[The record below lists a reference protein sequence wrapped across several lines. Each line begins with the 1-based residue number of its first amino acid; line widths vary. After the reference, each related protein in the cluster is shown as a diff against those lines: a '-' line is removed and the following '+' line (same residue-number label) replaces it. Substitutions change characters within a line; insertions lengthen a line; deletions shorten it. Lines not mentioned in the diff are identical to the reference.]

1 MENQTTLD
9 EPISLRDT
17 IENAIESTESAVTEN
32 TTSQDAVESDKT
44 FRPRDESGK
53 FAKTS
58 QNAPKELTEP
68 SDDNV
73 VETDTNVAEI
83 TTKPRP
89 SSWKK
94 DYEEHWGKLD
104 PTLQDYIQQR
114 EADYAKGVSTYKNQW
129 DMAAPIVEAIR
140 PFEDSLRQN
149 NISPA
154 QWISNLGNAHAQL
167 VYGSPEQKLNTF
179 AQLANEY
186 GVNLGQLTGQSG
198 YDPQFSQLAQELN
211 QIKNQ
216 WTSFQSTQEQMEQAQ
231 LQNEISSFKD
241 DKPYFEEVRETMAGL
256 LQSGMAHDLQSAY
269 DKAIR
274 LNDDVFQRVNAEQAQ
289 KSEAAQREKVAQA
302 KAKVLSPKSTTPT
315 ASASSGGKSASS
327 TRDAIMQA
335 FEQHSSGLI

>member
-1 MENQTTLD
+1 MEELQTTLE

-17 IENAIESTESAVTEN
+17 IENAIESTEPE
-32 TTSQDAVESDKT
+32 TTSQEATESVKADK
-44 FRPRDESGK
+44 PRDEHGK
-53 FAKTS
+53 FAKSS
-58 QNAPKELTEP
+58 QNA
-68 SDDNV
+68 SDDVTEAFDDNN
-73 VETDTNVAEI
+73 EQKVAI
-83 TTKPRP
+83 KPRP

-129 DMAAPIVEAIR
+129 DMAAPVMESIR
-140 PFEDSLRQN
+140 QFEPLLKQYGVA
-149 NISPA
+149 PQ
-154 QWISNLGNAHAQL
+154 QWINQLGTAHAKL
-167 VYGSPEQKLNTF
+167 VMGSPEQKLETF
-179 AQLANEY
+179 AQLANDY

-216 WTSFQSTQEQMEQAQ
+216 WSNFQSQQEMVEQNQ
-231 LQNEISSFKD
+231 LQSEIASFKD

-256 LQSGMAHDLQSAY
+256 LQNGMANDLQSAY

-274 LNDDVFQRVNAEQAQ
+274 LNDDVFQKVQSEQTG
-289 KSEAAQREKVAQA
+289 KFGAAQREKVAAA

-315 ASASSGGKSASS
+315 ASTGNGGKSASS
-327 TRDAIMQA
+327 AREAIMQA
-335 FEQHSSGLI
+335 MEQHSGGLI

>member
-17 IENAIESTESAVTEN
+17 IENAIESTDTAVTEES
-32 TTSQDAVESDKT
+32 TSYEATESVKSE
-44 FRPRDESGK
+44 RPRDESGK

-58 QNAPKELTEP
+58 ETAEKQP
-68 SDDNV
+68 SEASVDNYEQEEV
-73 VETDTNVAEI
+73 KVE
-83 TTKPRP
+83 TKPRP

-129 DMAAPIVEAIR
+129 DMAQPIVEAIR
-140 PFEDSLRQN
+140 PFEPLLREHGVAPQ
-149 NISPA
+149 
-154 QWISNLGNAHAQL
+154 QWVTQLGNAHAQL
-167 VYGSPEQKLNTF
+167 VKGTPEQKLEMF
-179 AQLANEY
+179 AQLANDY
-186 GVNLGQLTGQSG
+186 GVNLGALTGQTG

-216 WTSFQSTQEQMEQAQ
+216 WSSFQSAQEQQEQVQ
-231 LQNEISSFKD
+231 LQNEIESFKN
-241 DKPYFEEVRETMAGL
+241 DKPYFDEVRETMAGL
-256 LQSGMAHDLQSAY
+256 LQSGMADDLQSAY

-274 LNDDVFQRVNAEQAQ
+274 LNDDVFQRVSAEQAQ
-289 KSEAAQREKVAQA
+289 KSEAAQREKVAAA

-315 ASASSGGKSASS
+315 ASTSNGGKTASSA
-327 TRDAIMQA
+327 REAIMQA
-335 FEQHSSGLI
+335 MEAHSSGLI

>member
-1 MENQTTLD
+1 MEEIQTTLE

-17 IENAIESTESAVTEN
+17 IENAIETTDVEVTETPSQEATESVKAE
-32 TTSQDAVESDKT
+32 K
-44 FRPRDESGK
+44 PRDEHGK
-53 FAKTS
+53 FAKSS
-58 QNAPKELTEP
+58 QNASDEVTEAFA
-68 SDDNV
+68 DNN
-73 VETDTNVAEI
+73 EQDVAV
-83 TTKPRP
+83 KPRP

-129 DMAAPIVEAIR
+129 DMAAPIMESIR
-140 PFEDSLRQN
+140 QFEPLLQHHGVA
-149 NISPA
+149 PQ
-154 QWISNLGNAHAQL
+154 QWISQLGNAHAKL
-167 VYGSPEQKLNTF
+167 VMGSPEQKLETF
-179 AQLANEY
+179 AQLANDY

-216 WTSFQSTQEQMEQAQ
+216 WSSFQSQQEMAEQTQ
-231 LQNEISSFKD
+231 LQGEIASFKD

-256 LQSGMAHDLQSAY
+256 LQNGMANDLQSAY

-274 LNDDVFQRVNAEQAQ
+274 LNDDVFQRVQSQ
-289 KSEAAQREKVAQA
+289 QTGKSEAAQREKVAAA

-315 ASASSGGKSASS
+315 ASTGNGGKSASS
-327 TRDAIMQA
+327 AREAIMQA
-335 FEQHSSGLI
+335 MEAHSSGLI

>member
-1 MENQTTLD
+1 MDTNQTTLE

-44 FRPRDESGK
+44 SRPRDESGK

-58 QNAPKELTEP
+58 QNASKELTEP
-68 SDDNV
+68 SADDYEQEEV
-73 VETDTNVAEI
+73 KVD
-83 TTKPRP
+83 TKPRP

-129 DMAAPIVEAIR
+129 DMAQPVME
-140 PFEDSLRQN
+140 SLRQFE
-149 NISPA
+149 PLLQQYGVA
-154 QWISNLGNAHAQL
+154 PQQWITQLGNAHAKL
-167 VYGSPEQKLNTF
+167 VLGTPEQKMQTF
-179 AQLANEY
+179 QQLANDY
-186 GVNLGQLTGQSG
+186 GINLGAVSGQTG
-198 YDPQFSQLAQELN
+198 YDPQFSQLAQELA

-216 WTSFQSTQEQMEQAQ
+216 WSNFQSSQEQMEQAQ

-256 LQSGMAHDLQSAY
+256 LQSGMANDLQSAY

-289 KSEAAQREKVAQA
+289 KSEAVQREKVAQA

-327 TRDAIMQA
+327 ARDAIMQA

>member
-1 MENQTTLD
+1 MEELQTTLE

-17 IENAIESTESAVTEN
+17 IENAIESTEPEA
-32 TTSQDAVESDKT
+32 TSQEATESVKLDK
-44 FRPRDESGK
+44 PRDEHGK
-53 FAKTS
+53 FAKGS
-58 QNAPKELTEP
+58 QNASE
-68 SDDNV
+68 SDTKAFDNNNEQEV
-73 VETDTNVAEI
+73 QV
-83 TTKPRP
+83 KPRP

-140 PFEDSLRQN
+140 PFEQVLQQN
-149 NISPA
+149 NINPA
-154 QWISNLGNAHAQL
+154 QWISQLGNAHAKL
-167 VYGSPEQKLNTF
+167 VYGSPEQKLTMF

-186 GVNLGQLTGQSG
+186 GVNLGQLTGQTG

-216 WTSFQSTQEQMEQAQ
+216 WSSFQSQQEMVEQSQ
-231 LQNEISSFKD
+231 LQNEIASFRD
-241 DKPYFEEVRETMAGL
+241 DKPYFEDVRETMAGL

-274 LNDDVFQRVNAEQAQ
+274 LNDDVFHKVNATQAQ

-302 KAKVLSPKSTTPT
+302 KAKVLSPRSTTPT
-315 ASASSGGKSASS
+315 ASSSNGGKSASS
-327 TRDAIMQA
+327 AREAIMA
-335 FEQHSSGLI
+335 AMEAHSSGLI

>member
-17 IENAIESTESAVTEN
+17 IENAIESTEPEVTQE
-32 TTSQDAVESDKT
+32 TASLEATESVKT
-44 FRPRDESGK
+44 ERLRDESGK
-53 FAKTS
+53 FAKVS
-58 QNAPKELTEP
+58 PDAPKQPSEASVDNYEQEEP
-68 SDDNV
+68 K
-73 VETDTNVAEI
+73 VEA
-83 TTKPRP
+83 KPRP

-129 DMAAPIVEAIR
+129 DMAAPIVEAIK
-140 PFEDSLRQN
+140 PFESSLREN
-149 NISPA
+149 NLSPA
-154 QWISNLGNAHAQL
+154 QWISNLGNAHAKL
-167 VYGSPEQKLNTF
+167 VYGSPEQKLEMF

-186 GVNLGQLTGQSG
+186 GVNLGALTGQTG

-216 WTSFQSTQEQMEQAQ
+216 WSSFQSSQEQQEQIQ
-231 LQNEISSFKD
+231 LQNEITSFST
-241 DKPYFEEVRETMAGL
+241 DKPYFDEVRETMAGL
-256 LQSGMAHDLQSAY
+256 LQSGMADDLQSAY

-274 LNDDVFQRVNAEQAQ
+274 LNDDVFQRVSAEQAQ

-315 ASASSGGKSASS
+315 ASATTGGKSASS
-327 TRDAIMQA
+327 AREAIMA
-335 FEQHSSGLI
+335 AMEAHSSGLI

>member
-1 MENQTTLD
+1 MEEIQTTLE

-17 IENAIESTESAVTEN
+17 IENAIESTEPEVTE
-32 TTSQDAVESDKT
+32 TTSQEVTESVKT
-44 FRPRDESGK
+44 EKPRDEHGK
-53 FAKTS
+53 FAKSS
-58 QNAPKELTEP
+58 QNASDEVTEAF
-68 SDDNV
+68 DDNN
-73 VETDTNVAEI
+73 EQEVAV
-83 TTKPRP
+83 KPRP

-129 DMAAPIVEAIR
+129 DMAAPIMETVR
-140 PFEDSLRQN
+140 QFEPLLQHHGVA
-149 NISPA
+149 PQ
-154 QWISNLGNAHAQL
+154 QWISQLGNAHAKL
-167 VYGSPEQKLNTF
+167 VMGSPEQKLETF
-179 AQLANEY
+179 AQLANDY

-216 WTSFQSTQEQMEQAQ
+216 WSSFQSQQEMMEQTQ
-231 LQNEISSFKD
+231 LQSEIASFKD

-256 LQSGMAHDLQSAY
+256 LQNGMANDLQSAY

-274 LNDDVFQRVNAEQAQ
+274 LNDDVFQKVHAGQAQ
-289 KSEAAQREKVAQA
+289 KSEAAQREKVAAA

-315 ASASSGGKSASS
+315 ASTGNGGKSASS
-327 TRDAIMQA
+327 AREAIMA
-335 FEQHSSGLI
+335 AMEAHSSGLI

>member
-17 IENAIESTESAVTEN
+17 IENAIESTEPAVTEES
-32 TTSQDAVESDKT
+32 TSYEATESTKT
-44 FRPRDESGK
+44 ERVRDESGK
-53 FAKTS
+53 FAKAS
-58 QNAPKELTEP
+58 PEALKAPSEA
-68 SDDNV
+68 SVDNYEQEEV
-73 VETDTNVAEI
+73 KVE
-83 TTKPRP
+83 TKPRP

-129 DMAAPIVEAIR
+129 DMAAPIVETIKQ
-140 PFEDSLRQN
+140 FEPLINQYN
-149 NISPA
+149 LSPKE
-154 QWISNLGNAHAQL
+154 WVNRLGKADMMLSQ
-167 VYGSPEQKLNTF
+167 GTPEQKLQMF
-179 AQLANEY
+179 AQLANDY

-216 WTSFQSTQEQMEQAQ
+216 WSSFQSAQEQQEQAQ
-231 LQNEISSFKD
+231 LQNEIASFKD
-241 DKPYFEEVRETMAGL
+241 DKPYFDEVRETMAGL
-256 LQSGMAHDLQSAY
+256 LQSGMADDLQSAY

-274 LNDDVFQRVNAEQAQ
+274 LNDDVFQKVQAEQAQ
-289 KSEAAQREKVAQA
+289 KSEAAQREKVAAA

-315 ASASSGGKSASS
+315 ASATVGGKSASS
-327 TRDAIMQA
+327 AREAIMQA
-335 FEQHSSGLI
+335 MEQHSSGLI

>member
-17 IENAIESTESAVTEN
+17 IENAIESTDTAVTEE
-32 TTSQDAVESDKT
+32 TTSQEATESPKT
-44 FRPRDESGK
+44 ERVRDESGK

-58 QNAPKELTEP
+58 PEASEAPTEA
-68 SDDNV
+68 SVDNYEQEEV
-73 VETDTNVAEI
+73 KVE
-83 TTKPRP
+83 TKPRP

-140 PFEDSLRQN
+140 PFEPLLKEYGVAPQ
-149 NISPA
+149 
-154 QWISNLGNAHAQL
+154 QWVSQLGNAHARL
-167 VYGSPEQKLNTF
+167 VKGSPEQKLEMF
-179 AQLANEY
+179 AQLANDY
-186 GVNLGQLTGQSG
+186 GVNLGALTGQTG

-216 WTSFQSTQEQMEQAQ
+216 WSSFQSAQEQQEQVQ
-231 LQNEISSFKD
+231 LQNEIESFSN

-256 LQSGMAHDLQSAY
+256 LQSGMADDLQSAY

-274 LNDDVFQRVNAEQAQ
+274 LNDDVFQRVNAEHAQ
-289 KSEAAQREKVAQA
+289 KSEAAQREKVAAA

-315 ASASSGGKSASS
+315 ASATNGGKSASS
-327 TRDAIMQA
+327 AREAIMQA
-335 FEQHSSGLI
+335 MEQHSSGLI

>member
-1 MENQTTLD
+1 MENNQTTLD

-17 IENAIESTESAVTEN
+17 IENAIESTEPEVTEE
-32 TTSQDAVESDKT
+32 TTSQEATESVKSE
-44 FRPRDESGK
+44 RPRDESGK

-58 QNAPKELTEP
+58 QPSEKSVTEA
-68 SDDNV
+68 SDDNYEQEEV
-73 VETDTNVAEI
+73 KVE
-83 TTKPRP
+83 TKPRP

-140 PFEDSLRQN
+140 PFEQTLKQN
-149 NISPA
+149 NIDPA
-154 QWISNLGNAHAQL
+154 RWISQLGNAHSQL
-167 VYGSPEQKLNTF
+167 VYGSPEQKLQMF
-179 AQLANEY
+179 AQLANDY
-186 GVNLGQLTGQSG
+186 GVNLGQLTGQTG

-216 WTSFQSTQEQMEQAQ
+216 WTSFQSQQEMQEQAQ
-231 LQNEISSFKD
+231 LQNEIASFKD
-241 DKPYFEEVRETMAGL
+241 DKPYFDEVRETMAGL
-256 LQSGMAHDLQSAY
+256 LQSGMANDLQSAY

-274 LNDDVFQRVNAEQAQ
+274 LNDDVFQKVSATHAQ
-289 KSEAAQREKVAQA
+289 NFGAAQREKVAQA

-315 ASASSGGKSASS
+315 ASATNGGKSASS
-327 TRDAIMQA
+327 AREAIMQA
-335 FEQHSSGLI
+335 MEQHSSGLI

>member
-17 IENAIESTESAVTEN
+17 IENAIESTEPEVTTES
-32 TTSQDAVESDKT
+32 TSQEAVESVKT
-44 FRPRDESGK
+44 DRPRDTSGK

-58 QNAPKELTEP
+58 QPSEASVTET
-68 SDDNV
+68 SADNYEQEEV
-73 VETDTNVAEI
+73 KVD
-83 TTKPRP
+83 TKPRP

-129 DMAAPIVEAIR
+129 DMAAPIMESIR
-140 PFEDSLRQN
+140 QFEPLLQHHGVA
-149 NISPA
+149 PQ
-154 QWISNLGNAHAQL
+154 QWISQLGNAHAKL
-167 VYGSPEQKLNTF
+167 VMGSPEQKLETF
-179 AQLANEY
+179 AQLANDY

-216 WTSFQSTQEQMEQAQ
+216 WSSFQSQQEMMEQTQ
-231 LQNEISSFKD
+231 LQSEIASFKD

-256 LQSGMAHDLQSAY
+256 LQNGMANDLQSAY

-274 LNDDVFQRVNAEQAQ
+274 LNDDVFQKVQSQ
-289 KSEAAQREKVAQA
+289 QSGKSEAAQREKVAAA

-315 ASASSGGKSASS
+315 ASTGNGGKSASS
-327 TRDAIMQA
+327 AREAIMA
-335 FEQHSSGLI
+335 AMEAHSSGLI

>member
-1 MENQTTLD
+1 MEEIQTTLE

-17 IENAIESTESAVTEN
+17 IENAIESTEPEVTE
-32 TTSQDAVESDKT
+32 TTSQEVTESVKT
-44 FRPRDESGK
+44 EKPRDEHGK
-53 FAKTS
+53 FAKSS
-58 QNAPKELTEP
+58 QNASDEVTEAF
-68 SDDNV
+68 DDNN
-73 VETDTNVAEI
+73 EQEVAV
-83 TTKPRP
+83 KPRP

-129 DMAAPIVEAIR
+129 DMAAPIMESIR
-140 PFEDSLRQN
+140 QFEPLLQHHGVA
-149 NISPA
+149 PQ
-154 QWISNLGNAHAQL
+154 QWISQLGNAHAKL
-167 VYGSPEQKLNTF
+167 VMGSPEQKLETF
-179 AQLANEY
+179 AQLANDY

-216 WTSFQSTQEQMEQAQ
+216 WSSFQSQQEMMEQTQ
-231 LQNEISSFKD
+231 LQSEIASFKD

-256 LQSGMAHDLQSAY
+256 LQNGMANDLQSAY

-274 LNDDVFQRVNAEQAQ
+274 LNDDVFQRVQSQ
-289 KSEAAQREKVAQA
+289 QTGKSEAAQREKVAAA

-315 ASASSGGKSASS
+315 ASTGNGGKSASS
-327 TRDAIMQA
+327 AREAIMQA
-335 FEQHSSGLI
+335 MEAHSSGLI

>member
-1 MENQTTLD
+1 MDNQTTLD

-44 FRPRDESGK
+44 SRPRDESGK

-58 QNAPKELTEP
+58 QTASKELTEP
-68 SDDNV
+68 SADNF
-73 VETDTNVAEI
+73 EQEQQEI

-140 PFEDSLRQN
+140 PFEDSLKQN

-154 QWISNLGNAHAQL
+154 QWISSLGNAHAQL
-167 VYGSPEQKLNTF
+167 VYGSPQQKLNTF

-216 WTSFQSTQEQMEQAQ
+216 WTSFQSSQEQMEQAQ
-231 LQNEISSFKD
+231 LQNEIASFKD

-256 LQSGMAHDLQSAY
+256 LQSGMANDLQSAY

-274 LNDDVFQRVNAEQAQ
+274 LNDDVFQKVSAEQAH
-289 KSEAAQREKVAQA
+289 KSEAAQREKVAAA

-315 ASASSGGKSASS
+315 ASGSSGGKSASS
-327 TRDAIMQA
+327 ARDAIMQA

>member
-17 IENAIESTESAVTEN
+17 IENAIESTEPEVTTES
-32 TTSQDAVESDKT
+32 TSHEAVESDKT
-44 FRPRDESGK
+44 TRPRDESGK
-53 FAKTS
+53 FAKTLQRS
-58 QNAPKELTEP
+58 EASVTEASADNYEQEEPK
-68 SDDNV
+68 
-73 VETDTNVAEI
+73 VE
-83 TTKPRP
+83 TKPRP

-140 PFEDSLRQN
+140 PFEPLLRQYGVA
-149 NISPA
+149 PQ
-154 QWISNLGNAHAQL
+154 QWVTQLGNAHAQL
-167 VYGSPEQKLNTF
+167 VAGTPEQKLHVF
-179 AQLANEY
+179 QQLANDY
-186 GVNLGQLTGQSG
+186 GINLGAVTGQTG
-198 YDPQFSQLAQELN
+198 YDPQFSSIAQELN

-216 WTSFQSTQEQMEQAQ
+216 WGQFQQQQEMQEQTQ
-231 LQNEISSFKD
+231 LQNEIASFKD
-241 DKPYFEEVRETMAGL
+241 DKPYFEDVRETMAGL

-274 LNDDVFQRVNAEQAQ
+274 LNDDVFQKVSAGQAQ

-315 ASASSGGKSASS
+315 ASATNGGKTASS
-327 TRDAIMQA
+327 AREAIMA
-335 FEQHSSGLI
+335 AMEQHSSGLI

>member
-17 IENAIESTESAVTEN
+17 IENAIESTEPEVTTES
-32 TTSQDAVESDKT
+32 TSTEAVESDKT
-44 FRPRDESGK
+44 TRPRDESGK
-53 FAKTS
+53 FAKAS
-58 QNAPKELTEP
+58 QRSEESVTEA
-68 SDDNV
+68 SDDNYEQEEV
-73 VETDTNVAEI
+73 KVE
-83 TTKPRP
+83 TKPRP

-129 DMAAPIVEAIR
+129 DMAAPLVETIKQ
-140 PFEDSLRQN
+140 FEPLMNQY
-149 NISPA
+149 NIGPKE
-154 QWISNLGNAHAQL
+154 WISRLGRADMTLSQ
-167 VYGSPEQKLNTF
+167 GSPEQKLQMF
-179 AQLANEY
+179 AQLANDY

-216 WTSFQSTQEQMEQAQ
+216 WSSFQSSQEQQEQAQ
-231 LQNEISSFKD
+231 LQNEIASFKD
-241 DKPYFEEVRETMAGL
+241 DKPYFDEVRETMAGL
-256 LQSGMAHDLQSAY
+256 LQSGMANDLQSAY

-274 LNDDVFQRVNAEQAQ
+274 LNDDVFQKVNATHAQ

-315 ASASSGGKSASS
+315 ASATNGGKTASS
-327 TRDAIMQA
+327 AREASMA
-335 FEQHSSGLI
+335 AMEAHSSGLI

>member
-17 IENAIESTESAVTEN
+17 IENAIESTEPAVTEN
-32 TTSQDAVESDKT
+32 TTSHEATESVKSE
-44 FRPRDESGK
+44 RPRDESGK

-58 QNAPKELTEP
+58 QQSEASVTEA
-68 SDDNV
+68 SDDNYEQEEV
-73 VETDTNVAEI
+73 KVE
-83 TTKPRP
+83 TKPRP

-140 PFEDSLRQN
+140 PFEQTLKQN
-149 NISPA
+149 NIDPA
-154 QWISNLGNAHAQL
+154 RWISQLGNAHSQL
-167 VYGSPEQKLNTF
+167 VYGSPEQKLQMF
-179 AQLANEY
+179 AQLANDY
-186 GVNLGQLTGQSG
+186 GVNLGQLTGQTG

-216 WTSFQSTQEQMEQAQ
+216 WTSFQSQQEMQEQAQ
-231 LQNEISSFKD
+231 LQNEIASFKD
-241 DKPYFEEVRETMAGL
+241 DKPYFDEVRETMAGL
-256 LQSGMAHDLQSAY
+256 LQSGMANDLQSAY

-274 LNDDVFQRVNAEQAQ
+274 LNDDVFQRVSATHAQ

-315 ASASSGGKSASS
+315 ASATNGGKSASS
-327 TRDAIMQA
+327 AREAIMQA
-335 FEQHSSGLI
+335 MEQHSSGLI

>member
-17 IENAIESTESAVTEN
+17 IENAIESTEPEVTEE
-32 TTSQDAVESDKT
+32 TTSQEATESVKSE
-44 FRPRDESGK
+44 RPRDESGK

-58 QNAPKELTEP
+58 QPSEKSVTEA
-68 SDDNV
+68 SDDNYEQEEV
-73 VETDTNVAEI
+73 KVE
-83 TTKPRP
+83 TKPRP

-140 PFEDSLRQN
+140 PFEQTLKQN
-149 NISPA
+149 NIDPA
-154 QWISNLGNAHAQL
+154 RWISQLGNAHSQL
-167 VYGSPEQKLNTF
+167 VYGSPEQKLQMF
-179 AQLANEY
+179 AQLANDY
-186 GVNLGQLTGQSG
+186 GVNLGQLTGQTG

-216 WTSFQSTQEQMEQAQ
+216 WTSFQSQLEMQEQAQ
-231 LQNEISSFKD
+231 LQNEIASFKD
-241 DKPYFEEVRETMAGL
+241 DKPYFDEVRETMAGL
-256 LQSGMAHDLQSAY
+256 LQSGMANDLQSAY

-274 LNDDVFQRVNAEQAQ
+274 LNDDVFQKVSATHAQ
-289 KSEAAQREKVAQA
+289 NFGAAQREKVAQA

-315 ASASSGGKSASS
+315 ASATNGGKSASS
-327 TRDAIMQA
+327 AREAIMQA
-335 FEQHSSGLI
+335 MEQHSSGLI